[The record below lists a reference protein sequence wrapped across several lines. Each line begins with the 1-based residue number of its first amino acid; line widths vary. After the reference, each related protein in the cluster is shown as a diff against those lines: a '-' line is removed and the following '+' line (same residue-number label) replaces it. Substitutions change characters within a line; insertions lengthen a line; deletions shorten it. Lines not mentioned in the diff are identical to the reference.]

1 MSSDHSSAA
10 VSSLRSHQH
19 PLIQRMA
26 EAIETAWHKYLD
38 LSPYQ
43 IPEGLGYVEGKL
55 EGERLVIE
63 NVCYQTPQFR
73 KLHLELAQV
82 GNNLDILHCVM
93 FPRAEYGLP
102 IFGADLVGST
112 KGGISAAIIDLSP
125 VTSDRTLSTGY
136 SSELQKLPPH
146 NFSQVRSIPEWGDI
160 FSPFCLFI
168 RPSNPTEEEDFLVRV
183 DQYLAIHCT
192 QAIQGSP
199 EPTNTYLPGQ
209 QYYCYKQQQNDK
221 TRRVLEKAFGQEWA
235 ENYMTQM
242 LFDVQH

>member
-1 MSSDHSSAA
+1 MATDYSPTAK
-10 VSSLRSHQH
+10 SSLRSHQH
-19 PLIQRMA
+19 PLIQKMA
-26 EAIETAWHKYLD
+26 VAIETAWHKYLD
-38 LSPYQ
+38 LSPYE

-102 IFGADLVGST
+102 IFGADLVGSA

-125 VTSDRTLSTGY
+125 VTADRILSLAYTD
-136 SSELQKLPPH
+136 ELKALPAH
-146 NFSQVRSIPEWGDI
+146 NFSQVRAVPDWGDI

-168 RPSNPTEEEDFLVRV
+168 RPSNPEEEIEFLARV
-183 DQYLAIHCT
+183 DRYLEIHCN
-192 QAIQGSP
+192 QAVHSQP
-199 EPTNTYLPGQ
+199 APANTYLPGQ
-209 QYYCYKQQQNDK
+209 QYYCHKQQQNDK

-242 LFDVQH
+242 LFDV